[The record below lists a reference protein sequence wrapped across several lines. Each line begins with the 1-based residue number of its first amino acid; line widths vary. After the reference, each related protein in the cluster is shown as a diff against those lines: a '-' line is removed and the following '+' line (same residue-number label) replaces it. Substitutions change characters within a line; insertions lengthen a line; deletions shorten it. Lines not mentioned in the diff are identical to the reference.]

1 MYHMVI
7 VSLCPSPLSA
17 DAISSS
23 HEHGQGRPRKRL
35 RTNANNA
42 NMNEEDGQE
51 GGAEKGQQEGE
62 GTEGEKLFCLGHE
75 HDAWE
80 VREADANE
88 WPLDF

>member
-7 VSLCPSPLSA
+7 VSLCPSPMSV
-17 DAISSS
+17 DAISS
-23 HEHGQGRPRKRL
+23 HEHGQDRPRKRL
-35 RTNANNA
+35 RTNDNNA

-51 GGAEKGQQEGE
+51 GGAEKGQQEAE

-88 WPLDF
+88 WPPDF